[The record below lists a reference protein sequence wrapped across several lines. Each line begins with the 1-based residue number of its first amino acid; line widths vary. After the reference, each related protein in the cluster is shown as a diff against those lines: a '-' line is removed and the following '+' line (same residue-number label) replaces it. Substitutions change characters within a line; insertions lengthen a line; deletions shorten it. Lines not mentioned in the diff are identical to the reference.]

1 MYMHVYIHMY
11 IYIYV
16 REMKGILIIPYHRPQ
31 KQDDPFNSLRIHP
44 NDFTFSKIRLEN
56 L

>member
-1 MYMHVYIHMY
+1 MY
-11 IYIYV
+11 IYICVCV

-44 NDFTFSKIRLEN
+44 NDFTFSKIRLED

>member
-1 MYMHVYIHMY
+1 MYMHV
-11 IYIYV
+11 YIYV

-44 NDFTFSKIRLEN
+44 NDFTFSKICLEDF
-56 L
+56 